1 MNMKLSKF
9 ATSAI
14 ISVSVLGAIQ
24 ANADSWPWDKATPST
39 AKAKWV
45 GSAQII
51 PGSIHTI
58 TGKDGSLIIPD
69 GKLTLNADGTFT
81 STPMTFESHLY
92 DKETGIGDLVEGSWF
107 LDSARFDWGS
117 ENIDATAGI
126 KITFIDQ
133 KSGSELK
140 KDTPINA
147 DAIDLTAK
155 NETPLTGI
163 VNPSSE
169 GTVEATI
176 ISRLIPH

>member
-1 MNMKLSKF
+1 MKLSKIV
-9 ATSAI
+9 TSAI
-14 ISVSVLGAIQ
+14 MSVSVLGAIQ
-24 ANADSWPWDKATPST
+24 ANADGWPWDTATPST

-51 PGSIHTI
+51 PGSVHTI
-58 TGKDGSLIIPD
+58 TGKDGSLIIPG

-81 STPMTFESHLY
+81 STPITFESHFY
-92 DKETGIGDLVEGSWF
+92 DESGIGDLVESSWF

-117 ENIDATAGI
+117 ENIDATAGL

>member
-1 MNMKLSKF
+1 MKLSKI
-9 ATSAI
+9 TLSAI
-14 ISVSVLGAIQ
+14 ISISALSAMQ
-24 ANADSWPWDKATPST
+24 AHSEEWPWDKATPST

-81 STPMTFESHLY
+81 STPITFESHFY
-92 DKETGIGDLVEGSWF
+92 DETGIGDLVESSWF

-133 KSGSELK
+133 KSGIELR

-147 DAIDLTAK
+147 DIIDLTVK
-155 NETPLTGI
+155 NESPLTGI

-176 ISRLIPH
+176 ISQLIPH

>member
-1 MNMKLSKF
+1 MKLSKI
-9 ATSAI
+9 TLSAI
-14 ISVSVLGAIQ
+14 ISISALSTMQ
-24 ANADSWPWDKATPST
+24 AHSEGWPWDEATPST
-39 AKAKWV
+39 ANAKWV

-81 STPMTFESHLY
+81 STPMTFESHFY
-92 DKETGIGDLVEGSWF
+92 DETGIGDLVESSWF
-107 LDSARFDWGS
+107 LDSAQFDWGS
-117 ENIDATAGI
+117 ENIAATAGI

-133 KSGSELK
+133 KSGKELK

-147 DAIDLTAK
+147 DIIDLTVK
-155 NETPLTGI
+155 NESPLTGI

-169 GTVEATI
+169 GIVEATI
-176 ISRLIPH
+176 ISKLIPH